1 MFEGL
6 SAVEIGD
13 LARERDTATTDRSEA
28 SPGVEIYPK
37 TWRKATPIPRCNYF
51 NDMELAWS

>member
-6 SAVEIGD
+6 CSVEIGD
-13 LARERDTATTDRSEA
+13 LARECDTATTDRSEA

-37 TWRKATPIPRCNYF
+37 TWRKATPAVRCKYF
-51 NDMELAWS
+51 NDMELAS